1 MAGLLADTDFDPQH
15 SSATQIP
22 VVSPREAQL
31 QAQTGSQANG
41 QVAPPAVMVDTQQQ
55 GAPAMPK
62 RSPGLLDASDL
73 GSPPQPQDTG
83 DDFEAAMGESSP
95 KTLRESGIILKGMLK
110 GGAST
115 VTAPVDLANA
125 IKSHAYNW
133 VRQQFGLEEDKD
145 KPTNYGD
152 LVNNGLT
159 AAGFPQAKGLQENA
173 LETTAGV
180 AGGALAGQ
188 AIPNLAGP
196 AKLSYNRLAGPTGG
210 VNQEVVNT
218 LAARKIGEEAANLT
232 PQVKDAAGARIRAAL
247 DTARDENKIVMN
259 HPDAV
264 NSHLGAIAGEHTPA
278 DGALLN
284 NNFVRR
290 LSDAFSDGAANN
302 EQLGDIASGLGREAA
317 NKASTDWAQAQGLFK
332 VKDYVESM
340 ISEGLTGPEKQA
352 YDTAR
357 EQYKWLA
364 RFQEPGM
371 VTLDKGGNVNA
382 VKLATLL
389 EKEDTNAFVGGGSGG
404 INTEPLY
411 QVLRQVQGS
420 DGTSM
425 PAIYHNKIAMIAR
438 AAARLGP
445 GAAQYVVQKG
455 LLPGLRAVVNQPGFI
470 DGLGQELAGH
480 ANEGEDN
487 GSNQ

>member
-1 MAGLLADTDFDPQH
+1 MAGLLADADFASAPSGAYQPMKQDATGPQLQPGDIDPTKL
-15 SSATQIP
+15 SPATRAAATQLVP
-22 VVSPREAQL
+22 KEA
-31 QAQTGSQANG
+31 
-41 QVAPPAVMVDTQQQ
+41 
-55 GAPAMPK
+55 PK
-62 RSPGLLDASDL
+62 SPGLLDASDL
-73 GSPPQPQDTG
+73 SPPPQPQDTG

-95 KTLRESGIILKGMLK
+95 KTLRESGIILKGMIK

-188 AIPNLAGP
+188 AIPNLAGS
-196 AKLSYNRLAGPTGG
+196 ARLSYNRFAGPAGG
-210 VNQEVVNT
+210 VNQEVVDT
-218 LAARKIGEEAANLT
+218 LAARKLGEEAPKLT
-232 PQVKDAAGARIRAAL
+232 PQVMDSAGARIKGVL
-247 DTARDENKIVMN
+247 DDVRGDSRIIMN

-264 NSHLGAIAGEHTPA
+264 NSQIFALAGEHTPT
-278 DGALLN
+278 DSRLLKN
-284 NNFVRR
+284 DFIQR
-290 LSDAFSDGAANN
+290 LSDEFNDGAATAK
-302 EQLGDIASGLGREAA
+302 ELGNISSGLGREAA
-317 NKASTDWAQAQGLFK
+317 NKAATDWPLAQGLFK
-332 VKDYVESM
+332 AKDYTESL
-340 ISEGLTGPEKQA
+340 ISEGLTGAEKQA
-352 YDTAR
+352 YDQAR

-364 RFQEPGM
+364 KFQEPGM
-371 VTLDKGGNVNA
+371 VNRGSGKVDP
-382 VKLATLL
+382 VKLATNL
-389 EKEDTNAFVGGGSGG
+389 EKEDPNGFSGGGSGG

-420 DGTSM
+420 DGTAM
-425 PAIYHNKIAMIAR
+425 PAIYHNKIAMVAR

-455 LLPGLRAVVNQPGFI
+455 LLPGLRAVVNQPGFME
-470 DGLGQELAGH
+470 GLGQELAGH
-480 ANEGEDN
+480 ANEGEE
-487 GSNQ
+487 